1 MRPDASALSIHL
13 TRHIL
18 QLQCRQL
25 DKTTADVGDAVK
37 SSSQHNE
44 QIKMDAVDAGDAF
57 DRLGGG
63 PSSYS
68 ACASPQ
74 ALDDMA
80 TYVDDVESLTS
91 DFYVGFSFYVD
102 CRVVGLGLSFR

>member
-1 MRPDASALSIHL
+1 
-13 TRHIL
+13 
-18 QLQCRQL
+18 
-25 DKTTADVGDAVK
+25 
-37 SSSQHNE
+37 
-44 QIKMDAVDAGDAF
+44 MDAVDAGDAF

-102 CRVVGLGLSFR
+102 CRVVGLGLSF